1 MKGKFTHIESKGLP
15 GGPNEMFTYT
25 TGVFSVKGYK
35 RDSPDVNNPFNII
48 PSGNITM
55 KDVDF
60 PVLGT
65 DNLGNSKVMMPG
77 NDYKFPGDMVF
88 ETPMAQEGGGV
99 NKEGVKQ
106 YRWFK
111 NYMRSPK
118 YKERLKK
125 EFPDYNDRQIEQEA
139 KSRLQN
145 VMQTRIGFLPYS
157 SEFSKNIGGIQGFY
171 DDDAYPGAI
180 MLRPEYSASTSDE
193 IFEPGHY
200 LSPYKTIPLHEW
212 SHAADDGGKRIPQ
225 STTDLMLSKMK
236 ENFFGAP
243 KLQYYYTKPTEYLG
257 RMQPLRYLM
266 QEEGL
271 YDAGT
276 QDFTK
281 EHLEKA
287 KQNQTIKN
295 NQHFIDLME
304 HVKSDEDFIELMNKV
319 AFVNQKNNSITM
331 KAQFGGMTRRKV
343 DKVLDQ
349 NKNLNFVQR
358 MYQENTPSMIIPGQ
372 DAPSTHFMESADN
385 IVYPTVVQMPDGTLQ
400 YLGDDA
406 YNYAVESGEY
416 IEFPNPRQARRF
428 GKSYKKGTGVLKQK
442 DGAQRGKEITPYE
455 SWENAKAV
463 YDPVY
468 NKVAKAYGY
477 DPESSSTLEK
487 LLNDERIDKY
497 VRSGIEEAYGYSIDD
512 FEFGRRRVPPLEGG
526 IKDFQKLILNASD
539 EELRNLLKKDY
550 SDIGLTNFKSYLPE
564 QLSYWDALKYMKK
577 FYDYINEGYTFQE
590 GGGVARESTAVNMP
604 MMLPDNFDPGPVVPP
619 TVAEVKG
626 LKPTSSGEIRAS
638 EAPSRAKKVMN
649 RAANP
654 MSAFKYFATGEQAP
668 EMIPDKEVP
677 LDYAMDVINPFA
689 WLDYATKAGR
699 DIREGDY
706 VGAAFNALGATP
718 VIPATA
724 KPVSNI
730 AKQAVPK
737 VKAAVP
743 KIVLNK
749 PYNRYKVNTPE
760 VQVPRQISGNPVD
773 FSDIQITRE
782 AEKFNPTSINYI
794 DYKKAENFVKNISTG
809 ADDFDNLIQSRIRD
823 LESREGLVRLMDQ
836 EADYLRTLPGFPE
849 YRIDQQALKNAKA
862 RIQEL
867 KEITTTNRKAANTLQ
882 TSSRDV
888 NNIEPFE
895 QFLNNPNLYDN
906 ASYSIPRG
914 IKDDVWT
921 GDVYGTYMPEIDEKF
936 LSFMP
941 QYGAKVL
948 PGDLSLGAPFLKSRP
963 TMAHEVGHALQRG
976 RALPIDKQARD
987 LLKPRANLTPEEARA
1002 YDYFTKGSR
1011 RKEPSAFL
1019 NELRESMLE
1028 RGLINSRYDEIT
1040 PELLQD
1046 AYASFGKKPSG
1057 MFIENAKDSS
1067 ENIGRYL
1074 SSTRI
1079 FDFMEPSSQNFKNL
1093 SSLLN
1098 KLPATTIGL
1107 GAGAAAMNYNQPIK
1121 QEGGE
1126 TDSKFLQN
1134 EVVERFA
1141 TGDKLPYKPGKGP
1154 TRPNKYTVQTG
1165 DTLYGIARKKDTSV
1179 KDLESWNKD
1188 LEPNKLKAGQIIN
1201 LPTGSP
1207 DVPMGITSELLRRQA
1222 FKESSFDPNAIS
1234 KSGYKG
1240 LGQIGDAVI
1249 SDYLK
1254 RNKLEGEIDPF
1265 DPKQNSD
1272 VQKWYMD
1279 QLYNAAFIKKG
1290 NPSDKV
1296 RVAKALAA
1304 YNAGPGT
1311 LLEVLEDQ
1319 KKKGVDIYNSLDW
1332 LQAMPKEETRGYI
1345 KAILLGEDEKFEK
1358 WYDDA
1363 KKNPENKKYLDL
1375 FNKAQDGAEITLM
1388 DLYKGYIYDQFTD
1401 KAMQQKAKNAYDKL
1415 NRVYYRDAKAAGM
1428 SVPNYIMTN
1437 MNKL

>member
-35 RDSPDVNNPFNII
+35 RDSPDVDNPFNII

-88 ETPMAQEGGGV
+88 ETPMAQ
-99 NKEGVKQ
+99 
-106 YRWFK
+106 
-111 NYMRSPK
+111 
-118 YKERLKK
+118 
-125 EFPDYNDRQIEQEA
+125 
-139 KSRLQN
+139 
-145 VMQTRIGFLPYS
+145 
-157 SEFSKNIGGIQGFY
+157 
-171 DDDAYPGAI
+171 
-180 MLRPEYSASTSDE
+180 
-193 IFEPGHY
+193 
-200 LSPYKTIPLHEW
+200 
-212 SHAADDGGKRIPQ
+212 
-225 STTDLMLSKMK
+225 
-236 ENFFGAP
+236 
-243 KLQYYYTKPTEYLG
+243 
-257 RMQPLRYLM
+257 
-266 QEEGL
+266 
-271 YDAGT
+271 
-276 QDFTK
+276 
-281 EHLEKA
+281 
-287 KQNQTIKN
+287 
-295 NQHFIDLME
+295 
-304 HVKSDEDFIELMNKV
+304 
-319 AFVNQKNNSITM
+319 
-331 KAQFGGMTRRKV
+331 
-343 DKVLDQ
+343 
-349 NKNLNFVQR
+349 
-358 MYQENTPSMIIPGQ
+358 
-372 DAPSTHFMESADN
+372 
-385 IVYPTVVQMPDGTLQ
+385 
-400 YLGDDA
+400 
-406 YNYAVESGEY
+406 
-416 IEFPNPRQARRF
+416 
-428 GKSYKKGTGVLKQK
+428 
-442 DGAQRGKEITPYE
+442 RGKEITPYQ
-455 SWENAKAV
+455 SQENAKAV

-468 NKVAKAYGY
+468 NKLAKAYGY
-477 DPESSSTLEK
+477 DPESTSTFGK
-487 LLNDERIDKY
+487 LLNDKRINEY
-497 VRSGIEEAYGYSIDD
+497 VRSGIEEAYGYSIAD
-512 FEFGRRRVPPLEGG
+512 FESGRRRVPPLEGG
-526 IKDFQKLILNASD
+526 IKDFQKLILDASD

-564 QLSYWDALKYMKK
+564 QLSYGDALKYMKK
-577 FYDYINEGYTFQE
+577 FYDYIGEGYTFQE
-590 GGGVARESTAVNMP
+590 GGGVARESTAVNRP

-638 EAPSRAKKVMN
+638 EAPSTAKKVMN

-689 WLDYATKAGR
+689 WLDYAIKAGR

-706 VGAAFNALGATP
+706 VGAAFNVLGATP

-724 KPVSNI
+724 KPMSRIIKNAPSRVNPNYFKPNEDLWYRQVGKSAIDDISKSKMIRERGEDI
-730 AKQAVPK
+730 A
-737 VKAAVP
+737 
-743 KIVLNK
+743 
-749 PYNRYKVNTPE
+749 
-760 VQVPRQISGNPVD
+760 
-773 FSDIQITRE
+773 
-782 AEKFNPTSINYI
+782 
-794 DYKKAENFVKNISTG
+794 
-809 ADDFDNLIQSRIRD
+809 QSRAKYDEAVMKMKGIDPATGKEYTDYTTKYQQMTLGARKPPSPYFSKGELFWGMD
-823 LESREGLVRLMDQ
+823 RRPGMRGLKGRGLDADSRYLIESKLSDEAFHPAYVKGLKTDYTGEKLFGTTAILKPMSEFRNP
-836 EADYLRTLPGFPE
+836 ADF
-849 YRIDQQALKNAKA
+849 
-862 RIQEL
+862 
-867 KEITTTNRKAANTLQ
+867 
-882 TSSRDV
+882 
-888 NNIEPFE
+888 
-895 QFLNNPNLYDN
+895 NLYRRN
-906 ASYSIPRG
+906 WWSGY
-914 IKDDVWT
+914 K
-921 GDVYGTYMPEIDEKF
+921 
-936 LSFMP
+936 
-941 QYGAKVL
+941 
-948 PGDLSLGAPFLKSRP
+948 
-963 TMAHEVGHALQRG
+963 
-976 RALPIDKQARD
+976 PIR
-987 LLKPRANLTPEEARA
+987 
-1002 YDYFTKGSR
+1002 
-1011 RKEPSAFL
+1011 
-1019 NELRESMLE
+1019 
-1028 RGLINSRYDEIT
+1028 
-1040 PELLQD
+1040 
-1046 AYASFGKKPSG
+1046 
-1057 MFIENAKDSS
+1057 
-1067 ENIGRYL
+1067 
-1074 SSTRI
+1074 
-1079 FDFMEPSSQNFKNL
+1079 
-1093 SSLLN
+1093 
-1098 KLPATTIGL
+1098 
-1107 GAGAAAMNYNQPIK
+1107 

-1126 TDSKFLQN
+1126 TDPKFLQN
-1134 EVVERFA
+1134 KVVERFA

-1240 LGQIGDAVI
+1240 LGQIGDAVM

-1279 QLYNAAFIKKG
+1279 QLYNASFVKKG

-1296 RVAKALAA
+1296 RIAKALAA

-1332 LQAMPKEETRGYI
+1332 LQGMPKEETRGYI
-1345 KAILLGEDEKFEK
+1345 KAILLGEDEQFEK

-1401 KAMQQKAKNAYDKL
+1401 KAMQQKAKDAYDKL

>member
-1 MKGKFTHIESKGLP
+1 
-15 GGPNEMFTYT
+15 
-25 TGVFSVKGYK
+25 
-35 RDSPDVNNPFNII
+35 
-48 PSGNITM
+48 
-55 KDVDF
+55 
-60 PVLGT
+60 
-65 DNLGNSKVMMPG
+65 
-77 NDYKFPGDMVF
+77 
-88 ETPMAQEGGGV
+88 
-99 NKEGVKQ
+99 
-106 YRWFK
+106 
-111 NYMRSPK
+111 
-118 YKERLKK
+118 
-125 EFPDYNDRQIEQEA
+125 
-139 KSRLQN
+139 
-145 VMQTRIGFLPYS
+145 
-157 SEFSKNIGGIQGFY
+157 
-171 DDDAYPGAI
+171 
-180 MLRPEYSASTSDE
+180 
-193 IFEPGHY
+193 
-200 LSPYKTIPLHEW
+200 
-212 SHAADDGGKRIPQ
+212 
-225 STTDLMLSKMK
+225 
-236 ENFFGAP
+236 
-243 KLQYYYTKPTEYLG
+243 
-257 RMQPLRYLM
+257 
-266 QEEGL
+266 
-271 YDAGT
+271 
-276 QDFTK
+276 
-281 EHLEKA
+281 
-287 KQNQTIKN
+287 
-295 NQHFIDLME
+295 
-304 HVKSDEDFIELMNKV
+304 
-319 AFVNQKNNSITM
+319 
-331 KAQFGGMTRRKV
+331 
-343 DKVLDQ
+343 
-349 NKNLNFVQR
+349 

-455 SWENAKAV
+455 SSKNAKAL

-477 DPESSSTLEK
+477 DPESSSTFLK

-497 VRSGIEEAYGYSIDD
+497 VRSGIEEAYGYSIND
-512 FEFGRRRVPPLEGG
+512 FESGRRRVPPLEGD

-564 QLSYWDALKYMKK
+564 QLSYWDAAKYMKK
-577 FYDYINEGYTFQE
+577 FYDYIGEGYTFQE
-590 GGGVARESTAVNMP
+590 GG
-604 MMLPDNFDPGPVVPP
+604 
-619 TVAEVKG
+619 
-626 LKPTSSGEIRAS
+626 
-638 EAPSRAKKVMN
+638 
-649 RAANP
+649 
-654 MSAFKYFATGEQAP
+654 
-668 EMIPDKEVP
+668 
-677 LDYAMDVINPFA
+677 
-689 WLDYATKAGR
+689 
-699 DIREGDY
+699 
-706 VGAAFNALGATP
+706 
-718 VIPATA
+718 
-724 KPVSNI
+724 
-730 AKQAVPK
+730 
-737 VKAAVP
+737 
-743 KIVLNK
+743 
-749 PYNRYKVNTPE
+749 
-760 VQVPRQISGNPVD
+760 
-773 FSDIQITRE
+773 
-782 AEKFNPTSINYI
+782 
-794 DYKKAENFVKNISTG
+794 
-809 ADDFDNLIQSRIRD
+809 
-823 LESREGLVRLMDQ
+823 
-836 EADYLRTLPGFPE
+836 
-849 YRIDQQALKNAKA
+849 
-862 RIQEL
+862 
-867 KEITTTNRKAANTLQ
+867 
-882 TSSRDV
+882 
-888 NNIEPFE
+888 
-895 QFLNNPNLYDN
+895 
-906 ASYSIPRG
+906 
-914 IKDDVWT
+914 
-921 GDVYGTYMPEIDEKF
+921 
-936 LSFMP
+936 
-941 QYGAKVL
+941 
-948 PGDLSLGAPFLKSRP
+948 
-963 TMAHEVGHALQRG
+963 
-976 RALPIDKQARD
+976 
-987 LLKPRANLTPEEARA
+987 
-1002 YDYFTKGSR
+1002 
-1011 RKEPSAFL
+1011 
-1019 NELRESMLE
+1019 
-1028 RGLINSRYDEIT
+1028 
-1040 PELLQD
+1040 
-1046 AYASFGKKPSG
+1046 
-1057 MFIENAKDSS
+1057 
-1067 ENIGRYL
+1067 
-1074 SSTRI
+1074 
-1079 FDFMEPSSQNFKNL
+1079 
-1093 SSLLN
+1093 
-1098 KLPATTIGL
+1098 
-1107 GAGAAAMNYNQPIK
+1107 
-1121 QEGGE
+1121 E
-1126 TDSKFLQN
+1126 TDPKFLQN
-1134 EVVERFA
+1134 KVVERFA

>member
-35 RDSPDVNNPFNII
+35 RDSPDVDNPFNII

-88 ETPMAQEGGGV
+88 ETPM
-99 NKEGVKQ
+99 
-106 YRWFK
+106 
-111 NYMRSPK
+111 
-118 YKERLKK
+118 
-125 EFPDYNDRQIEQEA
+125 
-139 KSRLQN
+139 
-145 VMQTRIGFLPYS
+145 
-157 SEFSKNIGGIQGFY
+157 
-171 DDDAYPGAI
+171 
-180 MLRPEYSASTSDE
+180 
-193 IFEPGHY
+193 
-200 LSPYKTIPLHEW
+200 
-212 SHAADDGGKRIPQ
+212 
-225 STTDLMLSKMK
+225 
-236 ENFFGAP
+236 
-243 KLQYYYTKPTEYLG
+243 
-257 RMQPLRYLM
+257 
-266 QEEGL
+266 
-271 YDAGT
+271 
-276 QDFTK
+276 
-281 EHLEKA
+281 
-287 KQNQTIKN
+287 
-295 NQHFIDLME
+295 
-304 HVKSDEDFIELMNKV
+304 
-319 AFVNQKNNSITM
+319 
-331 KAQFGGMTRRKV
+331 AQFGGMTRRKV

-577 FYDYINEGYTFQE
+577 FYDYINDGYTFQE
-590 GGGVARESTAVNMP
+590 GGGVARESTAVNRP

-626 LKPTSSGEIRAS
+626 LKPTSSGTIRAS
-638 EAPSRAKKVMN
+638 EAPSTAKKVMN

-706 VGAAFNALGATP
+706 VGATFNALGATP

-724 KPVSNI
+724 KPMSRIIKNAPSRVNPNYFKPNEDLWYRQVGKSAIDDISKSKMIRERGEDIAQSRAQYDEAVMKMKGIDPATGKEYTDHATKYQQMTLGARKPPSPYFSKGELFWGMDRRPGMKGLKGRGLDADSRYLIESKLSDEAFHPAYVKGLKTDYTGEKLFGTTAILKPMPEFRNPADFNLYRRNWWSGYKPIRQKGGETVIPSWLNPMNWGVKDYSEETDFNKAFSSAKRAGEKEFMWNGKRYNTITKNLPGERIRERDDFQGTIFTKPEPVKDTSRHGDLFNYYKGQPLISNTHNLQVSKFRPDDETDPNSKYI
-730 AKQAVPK
+730 SIQNDAFKDAIIYYGNNYYTETG
-737 VKAAVP
+737 KA
-743 KIVLNK
+743 
-749 PYNRYKVNTPE
+749 NRPSYTTP
-760 VQVPRQISGNPVD
+760 PSGGWDINLRP
-773 FSDIQITRE
+773 FSDLGNFKLKKLKDDRGEYFQYYDIW
-782 AEKFNPTSINYI
+782 
-794 DYKKAENFVKNISTG
+794 DYGRN
-809 ADDFDNLIQSRIRD
+809 
-823 LESREGLVRLMDQ
+823 
-836 EADYLRTLPGFPE
+836 
-849 YRIDQQALKNAKA
+849 
-862 RIQEL
+862 
-867 KEITTTNRKAANTLQ
+867 
-882 TSSRDV
+882 
-888 NNIEPFE
+888 
-895 QFLNNPNLYDN
+895 NNPNLNKPDNLGQTKPFEIYDRIYVKDYGDGQYERMY
-906 ASYSIPRG
+906 YSD
-914 IKDDVWT
+914 K
-921 GDVYGTYMPEIDEKF
+921 E
-936 LSFMP
+936 LSELDINKKNFDT
-941 QYGAKVL
+941 L
-948 PGDLSLGAPFLKSRP
+948 
-963 TMAHEVGHALQRG
+963 ALQRELSNRG
-976 RALPIDKQARD
+976 YKFPNSTKEDGSFDGILGDETKQA
-987 LLKPRANLTPEEARA
+987 LL
-1002 YDYFTKGSR
+1002 DWQS
-1011 RKEPSAFL
+1011 
-1019 NELRESMLE
+1019 
-1028 RGLINSRYDEIT
+1028 
-1040 PELLQD
+1040 
-1046 AYASFGKKPSG
+1046 
-1057 MFIENAKDSS
+1057 
-1067 ENIGRYL
+1067 
-1074 SSTRI
+1074 
-1079 FDFMEPSSQNFKNL
+1079 KN
-1093 SSLLN
+1093 
-1098 KLPATTIGL
+1098 K
-1107 GAGAAAMNYNQPIK
+1107 K

-1126 TDSKFLQN
+1126 TDPKFLQN

-1154 TRPNKYTVQTG
+1154 TRPNKYTVQPG

-1188 LEPNKLKAGQIIN
+1188 LEPNNLKAGQIIN

-1222 FKESSFDPNAIS
+1222 FKESSFNPNAIS

-1254 RNKLEGEIDPF
+1254 RNNLEGEIDPF

-1332 LQAMPKEETRGYI
+1332 LQGMPKEETRGYI